1 MIKKV
6 KDRLRIN
13 LEMCIL
19 EVVIPFINTSPIRC
33 TTLSFMSTKITKIGL
48 TNDKISARGGLPL
61 FLRYVEQIGLYR
73 LISSTINSLLFKN
86 RKGLQLQQFL
96 KQIIAFFIDGTN
108 MSISGFDQSKS
119 DEGYAALL
127 ECKREQMASSHQVKR
142 FFGKL
147 SFITNLIFNK
157 ILNELFV
164 WRLHISK
171 PRIIE
176 LGIDTMVLDND
187 SAGKREGSEVTY
199 KRNSGT
205 QAKRY
210 RPVCP

>member
-6 KDRLRIN
+6 KDRLYIN

-19 EVVIPFINTSPIRC
+19 EVLNQLINTSPIRC
-33 TTLSFMSTKITKIGL
+33 TTLFFMSTKITKIGL

-73 LISSTINSLLFKN
+73 LISSTINSLLLKN
-86 RKGLQLQQFL
+86 SKGLQLQQFL

-127 ECKREQMASSHQVKR
+127 EFKREQLASSHQIKR

-164 WRLHISK
+164 WRLHITK
-171 PRIIE
+171 PSIIE
-176 LGIDTMVLDND
+176 LGIDTMVLDN
-187 SAGKREGSEVTY
+187 EC
-199 KRNSGT
+199 
-205 QAKRY
+205 Q
-210 RPVCP
+210 